1 MQEKFA
7 VASKLLNL
15 TLKLGC
21 AKARSPLAPHW
32 ALQ

>member
-7 VASKLLNL
+7 VASKLPNL

-21 AKARSPLAPHW
+21 AKARSPLAPR
-32 ALQ
+32 